1 MADWSENEAKFSL
14 RQAHE
19 DKEVPPYVFD
29 SEVPTEKST
38 VSVHDSHHHLLKMF
52 LKKLLLNFRQPLV
65 SFSELSLNKQHG
77 IKLMMQTVKA

>member
-29 SEVPTEKST
+29 SEVPSEKTT
-38 VSVHDSHHHLLKMF
+38 VSVHDSHHHLLKNVFKKTFAQFPAATGF
-52 LKKLLLNFRQPLV
+52 LFLIITEQAARN
-65 SFSELSLNKQHG
+65 
-77 IKLMMQTVKA
+77 